1 MPFRLMM
8 KEEMKGEIEKERDE
22 NKINGNVMKKKIVNE
37 LSDKH

>member
-8 KEEMKGEIEKERDE
+8 KEMKGEIKEERDE
-22 NKINGNVMKKKIVNE
+22 NKINGNGMKKKIVNE